1 MLGNHAFSSGDF
13 KITDELLMSFG
24 EEEDD
29 DFFPNPSLNL
39 DADCSQLTLSPP
51 LSPPLPLPQGIRNI
65 NSGSRSGNHSG
76 NHNSRSAAANF
87 SISEEAALSPTPI
100 GRSCQ
105 VVQNQGQVP
114 LNHSLLSEAYSLAGL
129 LRRLEEKKKPGSIM
143 PSLLAAPVM
152 SSSITEADFGP
163 VGCPSTSA
171 LRPLPLPFS
180 VSSHASSHALSAT
193 ISDETNRSQQSSR
206 WNQRFQEL
214 SEYKNQNGDCNVPY
228 LWPNNRPLSE
238 WVKRQRH
245 QFKLKMEG
253 RHSALT
259 EKRQGMLTGIGFVWN
274 SRASLWDARYQDLLD
289 YFQEFGNVRV
299 TKKTSKHRAL
309 SVWLKRQRHAARL
322 FLSGDDTTCMTE
334 DRLQNLV
341 DLGVKITKNN

>member
-1 MLGNHAFSSGDF
+1 
-13 KITDELLMSFG
+13 MSFG

-29 DFFPNPSLNL
+29 DFFPNPSLIL
-39 DADCSQLTLSPP
+39 DTDYSQLTLSP
-51 LSPPLPLPQGIRNI
+51 LQGNGNG
-65 NSGSRSGNHSG
+65 NSNSGNHSG
-76 NHNSRSAAANF
+76 KSAAASF
-87 SISEEAALSPTPI
+87 SISDEAVLYPTPI

-105 VVQNQGQVP
+105 VVQSQGQVP
-114 LNHSLLSEAYSLAGL
+114 LNDSLLSEARSLAGI
-129 LRRLEEKKKPGSIM
+129 LRRLEEKKKPVSFV
-143 PSLLAAPVM
+143 PSLFAAPVM
-152 SSSITEADFGP
+152 SSSLTEADFGS
-163 VGCPSTSA
+163 VGCPRTSTSA
-171 LRPLPLPFS
+171 PLPRPLS
-180 VSSHASSHALSAT
+180 VPSDASVAA
-193 ISDETNRSQQSSR
+193 ISDDTNRSQQSSR

-214 SEYKNQNGDCNVPY
+214 SEYKNENGDCNVPY

-259 EKRQGMLTGIGFVWN
+259 EKRQAMLSGIGFVWN

-289 YFQEFGNVRV
+289 YFQEFDNVRV
-299 TKKTSKHRAL
+299 TKKTAKHRAL